1 MVKHTDTIPFR
12 RHNSYHSCWLFLV
25 AVLHKVITGQAG
37 DTTVFTVD
45 GNVEFKETIK
55 VTKKSATTHEKI
67 ENYSVDVGI
76 HTTQIMKSKGFMGVN
91 IWIGFCCYYSVLSG
105 WL

>member
-1 MVKHTDTIPFR
+1 
-12 RHNSYHSCWLFLV
+12 
-25 AVLHKVITGQAG
+25 VLHKVITGQAG

-55 VTKKSATTHEKI
+55 VTKKTATTQEKT
-67 ENYSVDVGI
+67 ENYAVDVGI
-76 HTTQIMKSKGFMGVN
+76 YTTQIMESEGFMGVN
-91 IWIGFCCYYSVLSG
+91 IWIAFCCFDSVLSG